1 MPDINP
7 FSLPANFYEKVN
19 SKLLTAPRAQFV
31 YAHGVLGALMQSID
45 LGDLSGAFSGTGHT
59 DGGALIAGAP
69 VRSLE
74 GDALKLYNGV
84 VNQIFETPLQESFV
98 GMPGTVVRFNRPA
111 YDSTT
116 YTWASRN
123 VGPTQTISTVPIGVK
138 EEQASLAL
146 QLITGPYD
154 SANSR
159 PAPYALDKFSAQVGV
174 HKVTDYT
181 GEMLKYD
188 FHKVLE
194 TGVVALLDLGTAV
207 YPAGMSADN
216 DITAIN
222 GGALSVEQIARAQ
235 KVMDD
240 ANLPTFPDGY
250 RLLVL
255 PPTGAYHLSGDSQ
268 FRDARYFQEM
278 NVVYRTYVGSI
289 RGFHI
294 ITSTTLSATNNTSSV
309 PVYKAHAIAPGALG
323 VASGIPPQVAFSNDT
338 NFGLTGKVMWQA
350 CMALGL
356 LNNAYAY
363 TLRFG

>member
-7 FSLPANFYEKVN
+7 FTLPNNFYEKVS

-31 YAHGVLGALMQSID
+31 YAHGLLGALMQSLD
-45 LGDLSGAFSGTGHT
+45 LGDLSGSFAGTGHT
-59 DGGALIAGAP
+59 GAGAQIAGAP
-69 VRSLE
+69 VGNLE
-74 GDALKLYNGV
+74 NDALKLYNGV
-84 VNQIFETPLQESFV
+84 LSQIFETPLEPGFV

-116 YTWASRN
+116 YTWASRT
-123 VGPTQTISTVPIGVK
+123 VGPTQAISTTPIGVK
-138 EEQASLAL
+138 SEQASLAL
-146 QLITGPYD
+146 QLLTGPYD
-154 SANSR
+154 SANNCV
-159 PAPYALDKFSAQVGV
+159 APYALDKFSAQVGV

-188 FHKVLE
+188 FHRVLE
-194 TGVVALLDLGTAV
+194 AGVTALLDTGTAI
-207 YPAGMSADN
+207 YPAGMTADN
-216 DITAIN
+216 DITTTN

-235 KVMDD
+235 KTMDD
-240 ANLPTFPDGY
+240 ANLPTFADGY

-278 NVVYRTYVGSI
+278 NIVYRTYIGSI

-294 ITSTTLSATNNTSSV
+294 ITSTTLTSTANTSSV
-309 PVYKAHAIAPGALG
+309 GVYKAHAVAPGVLG
-323 VASGIPPQVAFSNDT
+323 VASGIAPTVAFSNDT

>member
-7 FSLPANFYEKVN
+7 FSLPNNFYERV
-19 SKLLTAPRAQFV
+19 SGKLLTAPRPQFV
-31 YAHGVLGALMQSID
+31 YAHGLLGALMKS
-45 LGDLSGAFSGTGHT
+45 LEVGDLSGAFSGTGHN
-59 DGGALIAGAP
+59 GAGSVIAGAP
-69 VRSLE
+69 VGNLE
-74 GDALKLYNGV
+74 NDALKLYNGV
-84 VNQIFETPLQESFV
+84 LSQIFETPLEESFV

-138 EEQASLAL
+138 EEQAKLAL
-146 QLITGPYD
+146 QLLTGPYD
-154 SANSR
+154 AANNR

-188 FHKVLE
+188 FHRVLE
-194 TGVVALLDLGTAV
+194 AGVTALLDTGTAI
-207 YPAGMSADN
+207 YPAGMTADN
-216 DITAIN
+216 DIATVN

-235 KVMDD
+235 KTMDD
-240 ANLPTFPDGY
+240 ANLPTFADGY
-250 RLLVL
+250 RLLVV

-278 NVVYRTYVGSI
+278 NIVYRTYVGSI
-289 RGFHI
+289 RGFHL
-294 ITSTTLSATNNTSSV
+294 ITSTTLTATNNSSSV
-309 PVYKAHAIAPGALG
+309 PVYKAHAVAPGALG
-323 VASGIPPQVAFSNDT
+323 AASGVPPQVAFSNDT
-338 NFGLTGKVMWQA
+338 NYGLTGKVMWQA